1 MDKNYFC
8 KFLILLFIPLV
19 SVAQSIDNKLISEKN
34 KKEEILSFERGFG
47 LEFQSLL
54 LFPTN
59 FDEADPDLFDIN
71 TVWGFDAVA
80 KYAFDPYFQISV
92 TTGYEK
98 LSPIDISYIPLT
110 FGLRAYTDES
120 VKAAYVHADYG
131 VHLGEVDGAGY
142 IFRAGLGYRYPIFKQ
157 FAGTIELTF
166 SMQNLQKNVIVNEEK
181 YYFFRAF
188 GLSAGFGIN

>member
-1 MDKNYFC
+1 MAKNYFC

-19 SVAQSIDNKLISEKN
+19 SVAQSIDNKLVSEKN

-59 FDEADPDLFDIN
+59 FDEADSDLFDIN

-120 VKAAYVHADYG
+120 VKAVYVHADYG
-131 VHLGEVDGAGY
+131 VHLDEVDGAGY

-166 SMQNLQKNVIVNEEK
+166 SMQNLQKNSINEEK

-188 GLSAGFGIN
+188 GLSAGIGIN

>member
-1 MDKNYFC
+1 M
-8 KFLILLFIPLV
+8 
-19 SVAQSIDNKLISEKN
+19 SSQKLIKSRQVIE
-34 KKEEILSFERGFG
+34 KEETLSYNRGFG
-47 LEFQSLL
+47 IEIQSLL

-71 TVWGFDAVA
+71 TVWGFDAIV
-80 KYAFDPYFQISV
+80 KYAFNQEFQISV

-110 FGLRAYTDES
+110 FGFRFYTDET
-120 VKAAYVHADYG
+120 VKAAYLHADYG
-131 VHLGEVDGAGY
+131 FHLGDVDGAGY
-142 IFRAGLGYRYPIFKQ
+142 IVRAGLGYRYPIFKQ

>member
-1 MDKNYFC
+1 MSSQ
-8 KFLILLFIPLV
+8 IP
-19 SVAQSIDNKLISEKN
+19 NKREQVN
-34 KKEEILSFERGFG
+34 KKEKEEILSFERGFG
-47 LEFQSLL
+47 IEFQSLL

-98 LSPIDISYIPLT
+98 LSPVDISYIPLT

-131 VHLGEVDGAGY
+131 IHLGDVDGAGY

-166 SMQNLQKNVIVNEEK
+166 SMQNLQKNFIATEDK

-188 GLSAGFGIN
+188 GLSAGIGIN

>member
-1 MDKNYFC
+1 MIKKYF
-8 KFLILLFIPLV
+8 FQLLIVYLIPLF
-19 SVAQSIDNKLISEKN
+19 SLAQSNKIAPKFKTE
-34 KKEEILSFERGFG
+34 KEEILSFERGFG
-47 LEFQSLL
+47 IEFQSLL

-59 FDEADPDLFDIN
+59 FDEANPDLFDIN

-80 KYAFDPYFQISV
+80 KYALDPYFQISV

-98 LSPIDISYIPLT
+98 LSPVDISYIPLT

-131 VHLGEVDGAGY
+131 IHLGDVDGAGY

>member
-1 MDKNYFC
+1 MAERWF
-8 KFLILLFIPLV
+8 FSLLIILFSLNMY
-19 SVAQSIDNKLISEKN
+19 SQSTIKRKHISKKE
-34 KKEEILSFERGFG
+34 KEEILSFERGFG
-47 LEFQSLL
+47 IEFQSLL

-110 FGLRAYTDES
+110 FGLWAYTDES

-166 SMQNLQKNVIVNEEK
+166 SMQNLQKNTINEEK

-188 GLSAGFGIN
+188 GLSAGIGIN